1 MKLMTTKEKTMEISW
16 MSFWRLLVLVIV
28 LILLFYLRSVLVMLF
43 VAIIIAAALTPLV
56 DWFEKKRLPR
66 FVGAFIIYLGILL
79 LLAVILYF
87 AFPIVYEQILN
98 LGNLLPGFSEKFL
111 GSATTS
117 QLGEKI
123 LDFLSTY
130 QGSLLQDAGRFFGI
144 LFNLGGG
151 IVAVLTVFLISFY
164 LLLKK
169 DGVAEFLKFVLPVSI
184 ETTVLKIWYRSKL
197 RLGKWLR
204 VQLLL
209 STFIGVLDLAALL
222 LLGVKYAFI
231 LALFGAFCELVPVV
245 GPILAGIVA
254 TLVAL
259 TQSVPL
265 AIWTAL
271 AFILIQRIENDLVIP
286 LTMKKA
292 IGFNPVIV
300 ILGLLIGAKLGGVIG
315 VLISLPTIIVIE
327 ETIREVNKKES
338 MGPAPLP

>member
-1 MKLMTTKEKTMEISW
+1 MTTKEKTMEISW
-16 MSFWRLLVLVIV
+16 MSFWRLIV
-28 LILLFYLRSVLVMLF
+28 LIVLALLLYYLRSILVILF

-66 FVGAFIIYLGILL
+66 FAGAIIIYLGILL
-79 LLAVILYF
+79 FLATILYF
-87 AFPIVYEQILN
+87 VLPIVYEQILN
-98 LGNLLPGFSEKFL
+98 TGNLLPGFSEKIL
-111 GSATTS
+111 GSATDS

-130 QGSLLQDAGRFFGI
+130 QGSLFDDAGRFFAI

-151 IVAVLTVFLISFY
+151 IVSVVTVFLISFY

-169 DGVAEFLKFVLPVSI
+169 DGVADFIRFVFPVSI

-254 TLVAL
+254 TLITL

-271 AFILIQRIENDLVIP
+271 AFILIHRIENDLLVP
-286 LTMKKA
+286 LIMKKA

-315 VLISLPTIIVIE
+315 ILVALPTIIVIE
-327 ETIREVNKKES
+327 ETIREVNKKETLE
-338 MGPAPLP
+338 PAPLP